1 MGQPRWSHADQ
12 GCVDPQSDMLHP
24 SSSFSFFFFNNPVH
38 SINLRSFRLYTH
50 PFVHSF
56 TRSGKHE
63 LSLHDSCGCK
73 RASIRIDPYAIL
85 RYYAYWKLGPILI
98 AWTCGRVVKALDS
111 GSSHESGKGSNPFGF
126 SKTHFFRGSIVASIL
141 ACHARDQGS
150 IPCSGVTIS
159 FFLSFLFCPAL
170 FLRIVTL
177 FIFLQSHKK
186 MNHAKG
192 AAQFFGLVSLLFQL
206 PSVGSHKPAPTNSKK
221 HSLPWVPRWSPS

>member
-1 MGQPRWSHADQ
+1 MGQPRWPNADQ

-126 SKTHFFRGSIVASIL
+126 KSI
-141 ACHARDQGS
+141 
-150 IPCSGVTIS
+150 IS
-159 FFLSFLFCPAL
+159 FCSFYGFGKRLSFAFFSLRFNNHLFAFYLC
-170 FLRIVTL
+170 
-177 FIFLQSHKK
+177 S
-186 MNHAKG
+186 
-192 AAQFFGLVSLLFQL
+192 
-206 PSVGSHKPAPTNSKK
+206 
-221 HSLPWVPRWSPS
+221 